1 MRRLRPEKLHVRF
14 LSGAGAEGPVTP
26 RCYTL
31 THSDSTGDLF
41 LTIGPEFDKEQISG
55 LYTRLLRDEVLAEW
69 RNDREGPSLHVHCH
83 VSGGLSMGAAGWRDQ
98 IFRRE
103 LPLVL
108 EAMRYGERALLAAQ
122 PHLDEAPIMVHF
134 HSSRDRYDKVETW
147 GTLSK
152 YA

>member
-14 LSGAGAEGPVTP
+14 LAGFGPEGPVTP
-26 RCYTL
+26 RRYTL

-41 LTIGPEFDKEQISG
+41 LTIGAEFDQDQISG
-55 LYTRLLRDEVLAEW
+55 WHTRLLRDEVLAEW
-69 RNDREGPSLHVHCH
+69 RDEGEGPELHVHCH
-83 VSGGLSMGAAGWRDQ
+83 VSGGVAMGGAAWRDQ

-108 EAMRYGERALLAAQ
+108 EAFRYGERALLGAQ
-122 PHLDEAPIMVHF
+122 PHLDEAPVVVHF
-134 HSSRDRYDKVETW
+134 HSSRDRYDQVETW
-147 GTLSK
+147 GTLSN